1 MSGIWITVAA
11 LAVAIA
17 VIRASGPLLL
27 GGRELSPRLASV
39 IGLIA
44 PAVLAALV
52 VTATVGAGSSI
63 ALNERLA
70 GVLAA
75 AGAIAARAPLIAVVA
90 VAALVT
96 AALRALA

>member
-1 MSGIWITVAA
+1 MSEVWIAVG
-11 LAVAIA
+11 LVSVAIA
-17 VIRASGPLLL
+17 VIRASGPVLL
-27 GGRELSPRLASV
+27 GRRELPARLGSV

-52 VTATVGAGSSI
+52 VTATVSEGSSI
-63 ALNERLA
+63 ELDERLA

-75 AGAIAARAPLIAVVA
+75 AAAIAARAPLIAVVA

-96 AALRALA
+96 AALRALV